1 MMLLWRVGTPT
12 IGFLGVLAVVGTAGL
27 WSSFVAPA
35 MAQSASTS
43 APEVSVDLDVLNSL
57 DPGPTPSNGSII
69 LHPPPERAEAA
80 PEQESGSTEARRPRR
95 RANASTTHVT
105 TPSASNESEDDANRG
120 AGSQALRESHR
131 KPGEAARLK
140 REEAERLRRAK
151 AEIEEAAR
159 RTPPPQETATTV
171 AGTANPGPGLVTPPP
186 RKPVTTRAGIPNPG
200 PGPVTPPPRKT
211 VTTMAGIPNPG
222 PGPVT
227 PPPRKTVTTM
237 AGIPNPG
244 PGPVTPPPPNQL
256 KPGSPPGPVASTA
269 QPAAPPTSRPAASVE
284 PKRAALVKGTL
295 PAPHIDF
302 AVGTADLTPAARSAL
317 DAIATTLASDDGK
330 RVQLVAYATGND
342 DEANQARR
350 LSLSRALN
358 VRGYLIDHGVR
369 NTRMDVRALGNRP
382 AGNKPADRVDIVF
395 LDK

>member
-12 IGFLGVLAVVGTAGL
+12 IGLLRVLAVVGTAGL
-27 WSSFVAPA
+27 WGSFVAPA
-35 MAQSASTS
+35 IAQNAGTS

-57 DPGPTPSNGSII
+57 DPGPTTSDGII
-69 LHPPPERAEAA
+69 LHPPSEGADISSE
-80 PEQESGSTEARRPRR
+80 EESGPTERSRPGR
-95 RANASTTHVT
+95 RAKASTTHAI
-105 TPSASNESEDDANRG
+105 TPHASNEAEDDADRG
-120 AGSQALRESHR
+120 AASEATRESHR
-131 KPGEAARLK
+131 KPRDAAKIK
-140 REEAERLRRAK
+140 RQEAERLRQAK

-159 RTPPPQETATTV
+159 RTPPPQKTATAV
-171 AGTANPGPGLVTPPP
+171 IGTPS
-186 RKPVTTRAGIPNPG
+186 PG
-200 PGPVTPPPRKT
+200 PGPVTPSRKT
-211 VTTMAGIPNPG
+211 VTT
-222 PGPVT
+222 V
-227 PPPRKTVTTM
+227 

-269 QPAAPPTSRPAASVE
+269 QPAAPPTSRPAAPAE

-302 AVGTADLTPAARSAL
+302 VAGTSDLTPAARSAL
-317 DAIATTLASDDGK
+317 DAIAKALASDDSK

-382 AGNKPADRVDIVF
+382 AAGNKPADRVDIVF